1 MDRLFTAE
9 DIRKY
14 FYASCILALVCLL
27 AIIYLVGTSGLGN
40 SDSLS
45 VTGSGYVDVGH
56 WTEHAHDRAIAEASQ
71 ISYKG
76 YREWGQK
83 WAAGDHTFQTEFIV
97 LDAIWGQYTVEVSG
111 AGHKVVYAARNF
123 TGDFE
128 GSGLATVSVTEAGDT
143 NFDSQIEL
151 NSMDGNATFQGRVI
165 NTADNRPASMEE
177 LDAWGQLLIKSHVN
191 ISVAEENP
199 KGFCESLDR
208 DNIISS
214 EAGAIRMLPQNT
226 SRYNYVWVDGMMSRM
241 INTTE

>member
-1 MDRLFTAE
+1 MKIFTP
-9 DIRKY
+9 DDFKKY
-14 FYASCILALVCLL
+14 FYASLFL
-27 AIIYLVGTSGLGN
+27 AIICLILAIVAIGQSGQAN

-76 YREWGQK
+76 YREWGKK

-111 AGHKVVYAARNF
+111 AEHKVVYAARNF

-128 GSGLATVSVTEAGDT
+128 GSGLSTITVTEAGDT

-151 NSMDGNATFQGRVI
+151 NSMDGNATFQGRVL
-165 NTADNRPASMEE
+165 NAQDNRPASMEE

-191 ISVAEENP
+191 ISLAQERPED
-199 KGFCESLDR
+199 FCESVDR
-208 DNIISS
+208 DNIISN

-226 SRYNYVWVDGMMSRM
+226 SRYNYVWNDGKMDRQLN
-241 INTTE
+241 ITE